1 MFSMQAINCCYPCL
15 LYRDIVSEVAAKQS
29 VTSAEVPKSI
39 WDNTTN
45 VKISAHQSGSA
56 RD

>member
-1 MFSMQAINCCYPCL
+1 MCGKKLSLMVFLI
-15 LYRDIVSEVAAKQS
+15 DEEEVAAATQS
-29 VTSAEVPKSI
+29 VTSAEVQNSI